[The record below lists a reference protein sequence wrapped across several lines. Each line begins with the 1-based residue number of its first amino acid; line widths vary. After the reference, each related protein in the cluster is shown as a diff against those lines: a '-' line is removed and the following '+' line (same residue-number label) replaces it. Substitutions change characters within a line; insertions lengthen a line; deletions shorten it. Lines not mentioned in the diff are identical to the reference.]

1 MHTHMAMAV
10 IEQIIFLPCHCY
22 YCLQREQEKRHKVAN
37 MKGFVCANMYVD
49 HLARRCCR
57 ASRLI
62 LLWSGV
68 CSLLEKKVRTMQP
81 LPAMAD

>member
-37 MKGFVCANMYVD
+37 MKGFVCANMLTILPEGVVV
-49 HLARRCCR
+49 HL
-57 ASRLI
+57 
-62 LLWSGV
+62 G
-68 CSLLEKKVRTMQP
+68 
-81 LPAMAD
+81 